1 MENKRSL
8 SASTLEGDRVRNMQ
22 GEDLGKVS
30 EIMLDVQSGC
40 VSYVVLSH
48 GGLLGMGDK
57 LFAIPWNAMTL
68 DMDNHEFVLDI
79 SRERLEN
86 APGFDK
92 TDWPDFTSDEYGR
105 QIHDY
110 YGVGYPSW
118 MSGSTMGTVG
128 MSTSG
133 TFGSTEHFGTSGES
147 FGSDF
152 ERHGGFEGTTES
164 ERFTDFDRTE
174 SMMDCDQPGLTE
186 EERRMCEEDRARRA
200 A

>member
-1 MENKRSL
+1 
-8 SASTLEGDRVRNMQ
+8 MQ

-48 GGLLGMGDK
+48 GGVLGMGDK
-57 LFAIPWNAMTL
+57 LFAIPWSSMSL
-68 DMDNHEFVLDI
+68 DMENHEFVLDM
-79 SRERLEN
+79 SLERLES

-92 TDWPDFTSDEYGR
+92 TDWPDFSSEEWGR

-110 YGVGYPSW
+110 YGANYPSW
-118 MSGSTMGTVG
+118 FSSSTMGSASG
-128 MSTSG
+128 MGMTSG
-133 TFGSTEHFGTSGES
+133 TSTTGTYGTGTYGTPGET

-152 ERHGGFEGTTES
+152 ERDSELGT
-164 ERFTDFDRTE
+164 RA
-174 SMMDCDQPGLTE
+174 MMDCDQPGLTE
-186 EERRMCEEDRARRA
+186 EERRMCEEDRSRRA

>member
-1 MENKRSL
+1 
-8 SASTLEGDRVRNMQ
+8 
-22 GEDLGKVS
+22 
-30 EIMLDVQSGC
+30 
-40 VSYVVLSH
+40 
-48 GGLLGMGDK
+48 MGDK

-68 DMDNHEFVLDI
+68 DMENHEFVLDI

-92 TDWPDFTSDEYGR
+92 TDWPDFTSDDYGR

-118 MSGSTMGTVG
+118 MSGSTMGTAG
-128 MSTSG
+128 MTTGMGTSMPTESGTSG
-133 TFGSTEHFGTSGES
+133 TFGSTERFGTSGES

-152 ERHGGFEGTTES
+152 ESHEGFEGTRES